1 MGQFSGT
8 GVGGKANGLR
18 AEAEGLLYYAYACG
32 THPSAR
38 RHGVLEE
45 DIAHA
50 FSYRIVA
57 DFLDDEPERWL
68 VIGPNPGRN
77 FLELVVLTT
86 AEGGQLVIHAMPLR
100 PKYRR
105 LLEP

>member
-1 MGQFSGT
+1 MAF
-8 GVGGKANGLR
+8 GLR
-18 AEAEGLLYYAYACG
+18 LRVCCITLMRVEL
-32 THPSAR
+32 HPAPR
-38 RHGVLEE
+38 RHGVL
-45 DIAHA
+45 
-50 FSYRIVA
+50 A
-57 DFLDDEPERWL
+57 DFLGDEPERWL
-68 VIGPNPGRN
+68 VIGSNRAGK